1 MAVTDHKLKPFRD
14 YSEHEVINLFAFGD
28 DAVSLGTTDVVYA
41 GSVVKVK
48 TGWSNDAVT
57 QGMIDDVGASYD
69 NTVSQR
75 WGVAAEVEYTDGG
88 ASEAALG
95 ITLYDV
101 REYDENGEAL
111 KFNPRKAAEL
121 QAVLTGQAVP
131 VCTRGLFLTATGAWN
146 QAGSATAIAINVDV
160 FATGNGAITTH
171 GNKSLQNR
179 IGRTLGGPDTDGNVL
194 VKFDFT
200 QG

>member
-1 MAVTDHKLKPFRD
+1 MANERLRPFRD
-14 YSEHEVINLFAFGD
+14 YSEHEVLNLFTFGD

-48 TGWSNDAVT
+48 SPGWNNGQETVD
-57 QGMIDDVGASYD
+57 MIGDVGASYN

-75 WGVAAEVEYTDGG
+75 WGVTAEVEYTDGAG
-88 ASEAALG
+88 DEASLG

-111 KFNPRKAAEL
+111 KFNPRKQDEL

-131 VCTRGLFLTATGAWN
+131 VATKGLFLMATGAWN
-146 QAGSATAIAINVDV
+146 TPTVVAYNMDV
-160 FATGNGAITTH
+160 YATGDGKLTTQ
-171 GNKSLQNR
+171 GDKTVNNV
-179 IGRTLGGPDTDGNVL
+179 IGRTLGGPDTDGSVL

>member
-1 MAVTDHKLKPFRD
+1 MANERLRPFRD
-14 YSEHEVINLFAFGD
+14 YSEHEVVNLFAFGD
-28 DAVSLGTTDVVYA
+28 DNVSLGTTDVVYA

-48 TGWSNDAVT
+48 APGWNNGQET
-57 QGMIDDVGASYD
+57 QDMIGNVGAGYA
-69 NTVSQR
+69 NTISHR
-75 WGVAAEVEYTDGG
+75 WGVTAEVEYTDGAG
-88 ASEAALG
+88 DEASLG
-95 ITLYDV
+95 ITLADV

-131 VCTRGLFLTATGAWN
+131 VCTKGLFLTATGAWN
-146 QAGSATAIAINVDV
+146 SPTVVAFNMDV
-160 FATGNGAITTH
+160 FATGDGLLTTQ
-171 GNKSLQNR
+171 GNKTVNNV
-179 IGRTLGGPDTDGNVL
+179 IGRTLGGPDADGSVL

>member
-1 MAVTDHKLKPFRD
+1 MANERLRPFRD
-14 YSEHEVINLFAFGD
+14 YSEHEVLNLFAFGD

-48 TGWSNDAVT
+48 TPGWNNGQETVD
-57 QGMIDDVGASYD
+57 MIGDVGASYN

-75 WGVAAEVEYTDGG
+75 WGVTAEVEYTDGAG
-88 ASEAALG
+88 DEASLG

-111 KFNPRKAAEL
+111 KFNPRKQDEL
-121 QAVLTGQAVP
+121 QASLTGQAVP
-131 VCTRGLFLTATGAWN
+131 VCTKGLFLMATGAWN
-146 QAGSATAIAINVDV
+146 SPTVVSFNMDV
-160 FATGNGAITTH
+160 YATGDGKLTTQ
-171 GNKSLQNR
+171 GNKTVNNV
-179 IGRTLGGPDTDGNVL
+179 IGRTLGGPDTDGSVL